1 MVVVAVEG
9 WVLTTVVDTLIAMS
23 WRLFSLDLDRRTLD
37 VEAGVAIGVAV
48 VVEAGPLCQY
58 RLANH
63 SHYRS
68 YGLEFLS
75 TPSVQKS
82 PTRAARS
89 WDSLARSLAVF
100 DIFDFSFSCR

>member
-1 MVVVAVEG
+1 MADWPLMVVVTVEG

-48 VVEAGPLCQY
+48 VVEGDLLCQY
-58 RLANH
+58 WLANH

-68 YGLEFLS
+68 YGLEFLDACS
-75 TPSVQKS
+75 
-82 PTRAARS
+82 
-89 WDSLARSLAVF
+89 DS
-100 DIFDFSFSCR
+100 